1 MFKFHFR
8 YFISFLALLVI
19 EVLIALFAHN
29 AFVRPYVGD
38 GLVVILLYCLIKS
51 FFKVPVWWAAISVL
65 VFSYVVEILQYFKL
79 VELIGLQKY
88 SLARILIGTTFQWGD
103 LVAYAV
109 GIGVVLGTER
119 ILKDLYLEKR

>member
-1 MFKFHFR
+1 MFKFQFR
-8 YFISFLALLVI
+8 YFISFFILFVI
-19 EVLIALFAHN
+19 EVLIALFAHD

-51 FFKVPVWWAAISVL
+51 FFKISVWGTAISVL
-65 VFSYVVEILQYFKL
+65 IFSYAVEILQYFKL
-79 VELIGLQKY
+79 VELLGLQKY

-109 GIGVVLGTER
+109 GIGVVL
-119 ILKDLYLEKR
+119 ISEKVIVNKM